1 VGRTKQFLFGYDPIT
16 DERHG
21 SEIPSFF
28 RRLAMQRAIEK
39 EILDLESGLGG
50 PVSAVT
56 RMDGKGESSW

>member
-1 VGRTKQFLFGYDPIT
+1 
-16 DERHG
+16 
-21 SEIPSFF
+21 
-28 RRLAMQRAIEK
+28 MQRAIEK